1 MLTFIAVIICY
12 LIGSLSSA
20 TILSKILNTPDPR
33 KEGSGNAGATNV
45 LRTAGKKIAAYTVI
59 GDAAKGIIALI
70 IARILGIHGAALALL
85 LLIVV
90 LGHIFPVFFKFKGG
104 KGVATALGS
113 MLVLNPI
120 IAFASIIVWVV
131 IAYITRYASLASI
144 IAIIAN
150 VVFSIAFGYTDIAF
164 PLLLTAIL
172 IVWKHK
178 ANIERLMAGKESK
191 IKIKM

>member
-59 GDAAKGIIALI
+59 GDAAKGIIAII
-70 IARILGIHGAALALL
+70 IARILGVHGAALALL
-85 LLIVV
+85 LFIVV

-113 MLVLNPI
+113 MLALNPI
-120 IAFASIIVWVV
+120 IALASIIVWVV

-150 VVFSIAFGYTDIAF
+150 VVFSIAFGYADIAF

-178 ANIERLMAGKESK
+178 ANIERLIAGKESK